1 MVATENRIQWCEATL
16 KDVCIRITDGAHLSP
31 KSVDNGMPMAS
42 VKDLTS
48 YGINIDSCRQITKE
62 DYDKLVRQG
71 CQPLKGDVLIA
82 KDGATALDT
91 VCVVKKTLDLVLLS
105 SVAILRP
112 DRAKIDSLFLRYY
125 LDSETTRSYMKGAYT
140 TGAAIPRVV
149 LKDFKLAY
157 IKFGSLST
165 QRKIASI
172 LSAYDDLIENNLRRI
187 KILEEMAQNLYREW
201 FVKFRF
207 PGHEQARFVESP
219 LGRIPEGWEVKA
231 LGELILEHIGGG
243 WGSDVENDKHTEP
256 AWVIRG
262 TDIPEGRVCNFSKV
276 PFRYHSMSN
285 LKSRRLKLGD
295 IVFEVSGG
303 SKGQPLGRTLFISS
317 ELLDA
322 FHGDT
327 VICAS
332 FCKRI
337 ESDSKRYA
345 SELLYLSLL
354 EAYDSGEIEQYQ
366 VQSTGISNFKWSDYL
381 VKVCRCVP
389 PVALQLSFCALIAPL
404 FSKVAIIGRTNTN
417 LRRTREM
424 LLPKLIS
431 GEVDVSDLDIT
442 IPEEAVA

>member
-1 MVATENRIQWCEATL
+1 
-16 KDVCIRITDGAHLSP
+16 
-31 KSVDNGMPMAS
+31 
-42 VKDLTS
+42 
-48 YGINIDSCRQITKE
+48 
-62 DYDKLVRQG
+62 
-71 CQPLKGDVLIA
+71 
-82 KDGATALDT
+82 
-91 VCVVKKTLDLVLLS
+91 
-105 SVAILRP
+105 
-112 DRAKIDSLFLRYY
+112 
-125 LDSETTRSYMKGAYT
+125 
-140 TGAAIPRVV
+140 
-149 LKDFKLAY
+149 
-157 IKFGSLST
+157 
-165 QRKIASI
+165 
-172 LSAYDDLIENNLRRI
+172 
-187 KILEEMAQNLYREW
+187 EW

-219 LGRIPEGWEVKA
+219 LGRIPEGWEVKS

-337 ESDSKRYA
+337 KSDSKRYA

-417 LRRTREM
+417 LRCTRDM

-431 GEVDVSDLDIT
+431 GEVDVSELDIP